1 MHDHG
6 DLLTQRLDRFVRDHL
21 TPALYRERRPLTLLG
36 WSVPDEPVPFEE
48 AAAATYQPVEIG
60 SRWGRPRSTL
70 WLRAQGTVP
79 AEWRDVPGTRVEID
93 IDLGF
98 TGGPGFNAEG
108 LAWRTDGTII
118 KAISPDNRW
127 LPVDLSA
134 SPADGD
140 KIDFYLEAAAN
151 PDVGATMSRGAFQ
164 PTLLGDKATAGDDP
178 QYELRAVDVALLDVG
193 VYELLRD
200 IWPRRGLRGQL
211 GAADARRYEILHALS
226 RMVDVV
232 DPTDVAGTADAGREQ
247 LADVLA
253 APAAASAHRMVAVGH
268 AHIDSAWLWP
278 LRETVRKVART
289 WSNVAD
295 LADRH
300 PDFVFACSSAQQYK
314 WMKQHYPELFE
325 RIRGLVA
332 RGQFA
337 PVGGMWVESDTNMPG
352 GEAMAR
358 QFVAGKQFFLDEF
371 GVETEEVWLPDS
383 FGYSAA
389 LPQIVAASASR
400 WFLTQKISWNQV
412 NRMPHH
418 TFWWEGIDGTR
429 VFTHFPP
436 ADTYNSIV
444 SGEELARASR
454 QYAEKG
460 AANLSLLPYGHGD
473 GGGGPTREMIAA
485 AHRTADL
492 DGSPRVELSTPRD
505 FFSRAEAEYGNAPV
519 WRGEMYLELHRG
531 TLTSQLKTKQGNRR
545 NEHLLRE
552 AELYAATAAVRT
564 GYDYPY
570 QRLAELWELLL
581 LHQFHDILPGSSIA
595 WVHHDA
601 ERNHAAITA
610 GATAIIE
617 EALAALVGPGEGQ
630 ILVNAAPH
638 GRDGVP
644 ALGAVARTD
653 LPTVAPATVSTI
665 DGDTGSRIVLDN
677 SIVRAVI
684 DAHGQLVSL
693 VDHATGRE
701 ALGPE
706 QPSNV
711 LRLHRDEP
719 ANWDAWDIDEYYRR
733 TVLELDEVDSLM
745 VSETDGAATVTTVR
759 RTPAGSVIEQR
770 IVLAPGAEA
779 VRIEHDIDWHEQQKL
794 LKLVFG
800 FDVHANEVA
809 AETQFGHLFRP
820 THTNTS
826 WEEAKFETCAHRFVW
841 VGEPG
846 FGVAVTND
854 STYGFG
860 AHRHTRADRGTTTTV
875 SLSLIRAP
883 LYPDPDA
890 DQGEHTLTVSV
901 RPGAAIGDAVEEG
914 YRTNLPLRSVQGGQG
929 FTPLVTVDNPAVVVE
944 SVKLAN
950 DRSGDVIVRL
960 YESRGAR
967 ASARVQLGDGASGV
981 VATDLLERTGTYGV
995 RDCGTLVDGVA
1006 DLRLRPFQLVTLRFT
1021 R

>member
-1 MHDHG
+1 MLATVHSHA

-21 TPALYRERRPLTLLG
+21 APRLFRERRPLELQA
-36 WSVPDEPVPFEE
+36 WPVPDEPVPFAE
-48 AAAATYQPVEIG
+48 AVGQTYEPTQTG
-60 SRWGRPRSTL
+60 TRWGRAWSTL
-70 WLRAQGTVP
+70 WVHAQGTVP
-79 AEWRDVPGTRVEID
+79 ADWHDVPGTRIEVD

-108 LAWRTDGTII
+108 LAWRPDGTTI
-118 KAISPDNRW
+118 KAISPDNHW
-127 LPVDLSA
+127 LPVTDDSV
-134 SPADGD
+134 
-140 KIDFYLEAAAN
+140 DFYLEAAAN
-151 PDVGATMSRGAFQ
+151 PNVGASMMGGAFA
-164 PTLLGDKATAGDDP
+164 PTMLGDKATAGDDP
-178 QYELRAVDVALLDVG
+178 LYELRALDLVLLDVELW
-193 VYELLRD
+193 ELLRD
-200 IWPRRGLRGQL
+200 IWTLRGLLGQL
-211 GAADARRYEILHALS
+211 STDDARRSEIVLALS

-232 DPTDVAGTADAGREQ
+232 DPTDVAGTATQGREQ
-247 LADVLA
+247 LAAVLA
-253 APAAASAHRMVAVGH
+253 SPAAASAHRMVAVGH

-295 LADRH
+295 LADQH
-300 PDFVFACSSAQQYK
+300 PDFVFACSSAQQYA
-314 WMKQHYPELFE
+314 WMKQYYPELFE

-389 LPQIVAASASR
+389 LPQIVAASASK

-418 TFWWEGIDGTR
+418 TFWWEGIDGTQ

-436 ADTYNSIV
+436 ADTYNSVI

-460 AANLSLLPYGHGD
+460 VANLSLLPYGHGD
-473 GGGGPTREMIAA
+473 GGGGPTREMVAA
-485 AHRTADL
+485 ARRTADL
-492 DGSPRVELSTPRD
+492 DGSARVELSSPRD
-505 FFSRAEAEYGNAPV
+505 FFSRAEAEYTQAPV

-552 AELYAATAAVRT
+552 AELYAATAAVRA

-570 QRLAELWELLL
+570 ERLAELWELLL

-595 WVHHDA
+595 WVHADA

-610 GATAIIE
+610 GALEIIDA
-617 EALAALVGPGEGQ
+617 ALAAVVGSGSSE
-630 ILVNAAPH
+630 IVVNATPH
-638 GRDGVP
+638 LRAGVP
-644 ALGAVARTD
+644 ALGGVVGSD
-653 LPTVAPATVSTI
+653 LTAAAPTQVSTE
-665 DGDTGSRIVLDN
+665 GENVVLDN
-677 SIVRAVI
+677 GIVRAVV
-684 DAHGQLVSL
+684 DAHGHLVSL
-693 VDHATGRE
+693 VDHTTGRE
-701 ALGPE
+701 ALDPDG
-706 QPSNV
+706 PSNV

-719 ANWDAWDIDEYYRR
+719 AHWDAWDIDEYYRR
-733 TVLELDEVDSLM
+733 TVIELDEVDPLE
-745 VSETDGAATVTTVR
+745 VSNADGSGVVTTVR
-759 RTPAGSVIEQR
+759 RTPAGSVITQR
-770 IVLAPGAEA
+770 LVLAPGSSA
-779 VRIEHDIDWHEQQKL
+779 VEIGHDLDWHEEQKL
-794 LKLVFG
+794 LKLGFG
-800 FDVHANEVA
+800 FDVHADDVA
-809 AETQFGHLFRP
+809 AETQFGHLYRP

-826 WEEAKFETCAHRFVW
+826 WEDAKFETCAHRFVY

-846 FGVAVTND
+846 YGVAVTND
-854 STYGFG
+854 STYGFD
-860 AHRHTRADRGTTTTV
+860 AHRRTREDRGTTTSV
-875 SLSLIRAP
+875 NLSLIRAP
-883 LYPDPDA
+883 RYPDPYA

-901 RPGAAIGDAVEEG
+901 RPGASIGDAVEEG
-914 YRTNLPLRSVQGGQG
+914 YRTNLPARVVQGGQG
-929 FTPLVTVDNPAVVVE
+929 FAPLVSVDDPSVVVE

-967 ASARVQLGDGASGV
+967 ASARVALTGADGQTGASSV

-995 RDCGTLVDGVA
+995 RECGELADGVA
-1006 DLRLRPFQLVTLRFT
+1006 NLQLRPFQLVTLRFT

>member
-1 MHDHG
+1 M
-6 DLLTQRLDRFVRDHL
+6 
-21 TPALYRERRPLTLLG
+21 
-36 WSVPDEPVPFEE
+36 PDEPVPFEE
-48 AAAATYQPVEIG
+48 AAAAAYEPVAAGIQ
-60 SRWGRPRSTL
+60 WGRPWSTL
-70 WLRAQGTVP
+70 WLRVQGSVP
-79 AEWRDVPGTRVEID
+79 ADWQDVPGTRVEID

-108 LAWRTDGTII
+108 LAWRLDGTTI

-127 LPVDLSA
+127 LPVDAVLSN
-134 SPADGD
+134 SGG
-140 KIDFYLEAAAN
+140 IDFYLEAAAN
-151 PDVGATMSRGAFQ
+151 PDVGATMSSGSFR
-164 PTLLGDKATAGDDP
+164 PTMLGDKATAGDDP
-178 QYELRAVDVALLDVG
+178 LYELRAVDVTLLDVE

-200 IWPRRGLRGQL
+200 IWTLRGLMGQL
-211 GAADARRYEILHALS
+211 SPADARRYEILHALS

-232 DPTDVAGTADAGREQ
+232 DPADVAGTAAAGRGQ

-454 QYAEKG
+454 QYGEKG

-492 DGSPRVELSTPRD
+492 DGSPRVELSSPRD
-505 FFSRAEAEYGNAPV
+505 FFSRAEEEYANAPV

-564 GYDYPY
+564 GYEYPY
-570 QRLAELWELLL
+570 ERLAELWELLL

-617 EALAALVGPGEGQ
+617 EALDALVGAGSES

-638 GRDGVP
+638 ARDGIP
-644 ALGAVARTD
+644 ALGAAVSTK
-653 LPTVAPATVSTI
+653 LPVVAPATVAKV
-665 DGDTGSRIVLDN
+665 GDDTVLDN
-677 SIVRAVI
+677 QLVRAVI
-684 DAHGQLVSL
+684 DGHGQLISL
-693 VDHATGRE
+693 IDHATGRE
-701 ALGPE
+701 ALDPE
-706 QPSNV
+706 RPSNV

-733 TVLELDEVDSLM
+733 TVLSLDEVDSLD
-745 VSETDGAATVTTVR
+745 VSESDGSVTVKTIR

-779 VRIEHDIDWHEQQKL
+779 LRIEHDIDWHERQKL
-794 LKLVFG
+794 LKLGFG
-800 FDVHANEVA
+800 FDVHADEVA

-841 VGEPG
+841 AGEPDY
-846 FGVAVTND
+846 GVAVTND

-860 AHRHTRADRGTTTTV
+860 AHRHTRGDRGTTTTV
-875 SLSLIRAP
+875 DLSLIRAP
-883 LYPDPDA
+883 LYPDPEA

-901 RPGAAIGDAVEEG
+901 RPGTGIGDAVEEG
-914 YRTNLPLRSVQGGQG
+914 YRTNLPLRTVQGGQG
-929 FTPLVTVDNPAVVVE
+929 FAPLVTVENPAVVVE
-944 SVKLAN
+944 SVKLAD

-967 ASARVQLGDGASGV
+967 ATARVQLGDGASRV

-995 RDCGTLVDGVA
+995 RDCGDLADGIA

>member
-1 MHDHG
+1 MHSHA

-21 TPALYRERRPLTLLG
+21 TPHLHREQRPLSLQA
-36 WSVPDEPVPFEE
+36 WPVPDEPVPFAE
-48 AAAATYQPVEIG
+48 AITGTYEPVAAGTA
-60 SRWGRPRSTL
+60 WGRPWSTL
-70 WLRAQGTVP
+70 WLRVQGSVP
-79 AEWRDVPGTRVEID
+79 PEWRDVPGTRVEVA

-108 LAWRTDGTII
+108 LAWRPDGTII
-118 KAISPDNRW
+118 KAISPDNTW
-127 LPVDLSA
+127 LPVDDES
-134 SPADGD
+134 
-140 KIDFYLEAAAN
+140 IDFYLEAAAN
-151 PDVGATMSRGAFQ
+151 PDVGRQMSTGRFGL
-164 PTLLGDKATAGDDP
+164 TTLGDKATAGDEP
-178 QYELRAVDVALLDVG
+178 LYELRAFDVVLLDVE
-193 VYELLRD
+193 VWELLRD
-200 IWPRRGLRGQL
+200 IWTLRGLMGEL
-211 GAADARRYEILHALS
+211 GVDDARRYEILHALS

-232 DPTDVAGTADAGREQ
+232 DPADVAGTAALGREQ
-247 LADVLA
+247 LAPALA

-295 LADRH
+295 LADRD
-300 PDFVFACSSAQQYK
+300 PDFVFACSSAQQYA
-314 WMKQHYPELFE
+314 WMKEYYPALFE

-412 NRMPHH
+412 NKMPHH

-436 ADTYNSIV
+436 ADTYNSVI
-444 SGEELARASR
+444 SGAELARASR

-492 DGSPRVELSTPRD
+492 DGSARVELSTPRD
-505 FFSRAEAEYGNAPV
+505 FFARAEAEYANAPV

-552 AELYAATAAVRT
+552 AELYAATAAART
-564 GYDYPY
+564 GYAYPY
-570 QRLAELWELLL
+570 ERLAELWELLL

-595 WVHHDA
+595 WVHQDA

-610 GATAIIE
+610 GATEVIE
-617 EALAALVGPGEGQ
+617 AALAALTGTGEQ
-630 ILVNAAPH
+630 AVAVNAAPH
-638 GRDGVP
+638 ARDGVP
-644 ALGAVARTD
+644 ALGAAPTTATGATD
-653 LPTVAPATVSTI
+653 AAATRVSR
-665 DGDTGSRIVLDN
+665 DGDLIVVDN
-677 SIVRAVI
+677 GLVRAVV
-684 DAHGQLVSL
+684 DPHGHLVSL

-701 ALGPE
+701 SLSPDEPA
-706 QPSNV
+706 NR

-733 TVLELDEVDSLM
+733 TVVELDEVDSL
-745 VSETDGAATVTTVR
+745 TVTDDGVVTTR
-759 RTPAGSVIEQR
+759 RTPAGSVIRQQIR
-770 IVLAPGAEA
+770 LAPGASA
-779 VRIEHDIDWHEQQKL
+779 VELVHDIDWHEQQKL
-794 LKLVFG
+794 LKLGFG
-800 FDVHANEVA
+800 FDVHADQVA
-809 AETQFGHLFRP
+809 AETQFGHLYRA

-826 WEEAKFETCAHRFVW
+826 WEDARFETCAHRFVHI
-841 VGEPG
+841 GEPG
-846 FGVAVTND
+846 YGVAVTND
-854 STYGFG
+854 STYGYD
-860 AHRHTRADRGTTTTV
+860 ASRRTRDDGGTTTTV
-875 SLSLIRAP
+875 HLSLIRAP
-883 LYPDPDA
+883 RYPDPYA
-890 DQGEHTLTVSV
+890 DQGEHTLTVAV

-914 YRTNLPLRSVQGGQG
+914 YRTNLPTRVVTGDHG
-929 FTPLVTVDNPAVVVE
+929 FDPLVVVDHPGVVVE
-944 SVKLAN
+944 AVKLAN
-950 DRSGDVIVRL
+950 DGSGDVVVRL
-960 YESRGAR
+960 YESRGSR
-967 ASARVQLGDGASGV
+967 AEARVSLTDGASAV
-981 VATDLLERTGTYGV
+981 VATDLLERTGTSGV
-995 RDCGTLVDGVA
+995 RECGDLTDGVA
-1006 DLRLRPFQLVTLRFT
+1006 RLSLRPFQLVTLRFS

>member
-1 MHDHG
+1 MHDHA

-21 TPALYRERRPLTLLG
+21 APHLYRERRPLTLSA
-36 WSVPDEPVPFEE
+36 WSVPDEPVPFAE
-48 AAAATYQPVEIG
+48 AAGQTYQPIQTG
-60 SRWGRPRSTL
+60 TRWGRAWSTL
-70 WLRAQGTVP
+70 WLRVQGAVP
-79 AEWRDVPGTRVEID
+79 PSWRDVPGTRVEID

-108 LAWRTDGTII
+108 LAWRPDGSII

-127 LPVDLSA
+127 LPIE
-134 SPADGD
+134 GD
-140 KIDFYLEAAAN
+140 EIDFYLEAAAN
-151 PDVGATMSRGAFQ
+151 PDVGAAMAGGSFR
-164 PTLLGDKATAGDDP
+164 PTPLGDKATAGDDP
-178 QYELRAVDVALLDVG
+178 LYELRIVDVALLDVE
-193 VYELLRD
+193 VWELLGD
-200 IWPRRGLRGQL
+200 IWTLRGLMGEL
-211 GAADARRYEILHALS
+211 GGDDARRHEILLALS

-232 DPTDVAGTADAGREQ
+232 DPTDVAGTATEGRKQ
-247 LADVLA
+247 LASVLD
-253 APAAASAHRMVAVGH
+253 APASASAHRMVAVGH

-295 LADRH
+295 LADTN
-300 PDFVFACSSAQQYK
+300 PDFVFACSSAQQYA
-314 WMKQHYPELFE
+314 WMKQYYPALFE

-400 WFLTQKISWNQV
+400 WFLTQKISWNQT
-412 NRMPHH
+412 NTMPHH
-418 TFWWEGIDGTR
+418 TFAWEGIDGSR

-436 ADTYNSIV
+436 ADTYNSVI
-444 SGEELARASR
+444 SGAELARASR

-460 AANLSLLPYGHGD
+460 AANLSLLPFGHGD

-492 DGSPRVELSTPRD
+492 DGSARVELSSPRR
-505 FFSRAEAEYGNAPV
+505 FFERAEDEYGHAPV

-552 AELYAATAAVRT
+552 AELYAATAAART
-564 GYDYPY
+564 GFAYPY
-570 QRLAELWELLL
+570 ERLAELWELLL

-610 GATAIIE
+610 GATEIVNA
-617 EALAALVGPGEGQ
+617 ALAALTGAGEAEVA
-630 ILVNAAPH
+630 VNAGPH
-638 GRDGVP
+638 LRDGVP
-644 ALGAVARTD
+644 ALGGLLAAD
-653 LPTVAPATVSTI
+653 LPSVTPTTVEADAEDV
-665 DGDTGSRIVLDN
+665 VLDN
-677 SIVRAVI
+677 GIVRAVVNR
-684 DAHGQLVSL
+684 AGQLVSL
-693 VDHATGRE
+693 IDHSTGRE
-701 ALGPE
+701 AISPDE
-706 QPSNV
+706 PANR

-733 TVLELDEVDSLM
+733 TVTELDEVDSFSIDEDAGA
-745 VSETDGAATVTTVR
+745 VSTER
-759 RTPAGSVIEQR
+759 RTPTGSLIRQR
-770 IVLAPGAEA
+770 LVLRPGSPA
-779 VRIEHDIDWHEQQKL
+779 VDIEHEIDWRERQKL
-794 LKLVFG
+794 LKLGFG
-800 FDVHANEVA
+800 FDVHAENVA
-809 AETQFGHLFRP
+809 AETQFGHLYRP

-826 WEEAKFETCAHRFVW
+826 WEDAKFETCAHRFVH

-846 FGVAVTND
+846 YGVAVTND
-854 STYGFG
+854 STYGFD
-860 AHRHTRADRGTTTTV
+860 AQRTTRDDGGTTTTV
-875 SLSLIRAP
+875 NLSLIRAP
-883 LYPDPDA
+883 QYPDPDA
-890 DQGEHTLTVSV
+890 DQGLHTLQVAV
-901 RPGAAIGDAVEEG
+901 RPGATVGDAVEQG
-914 YRTNLPLRSVQGGQG
+914 YRTNLPARTVRGGQG
-929 FTPLVTVDNPAVVVE
+929 FTPLLVVDNPAVVVE
-944 SVKLAN
+944 SVKLAG
-950 DRSGDVIVRL
+950 DKSGDVVVRL

-967 ASARVQLGDGASGV
+967 AEAAVSLTDGATSV
-981 VATDLLERTGTYGV
+981 VATDLLERTGTSGV
-995 RDCGTLVDGVA
+995 RGCGDLVGGVA
-1006 DLRLRPFQLVTLRFT
+1006 HLRLRPFQLVTLRFT

>member
-1 MHDHG
+1 MHSNS
-6 DLLTQRLDRFVRDHL
+6 DLLTQRLDRFVRDQL
-21 TPALYRERRPLTLLG
+21 APSLYRERQPLSLRA
-36 WSVPDEPVPFEE
+36 WPVPDEPVPFAE
-48 AAAATYQPVEIG
+48 AVTGAYEPIATG
-60 SRWGRPRSTL
+60 TRWGRAWSTL
-70 WLRAQGTVP
+70 WLHVQGAVP
-79 AEWRDVPGTRVEID
+79 AGWDEIPGTRVEIA

-108 LAWRTDGTII
+108 LAWRPDGTII
-118 KAISPDNRW
+118 KAISPDNTW
-127 LPVDLSA
+127 LPVDSA
-134 SPADGD
+134 S
-140 KIDFYLEAAAN
+140 IDFYLEAAAN
-151 PDVGATMSRGAFQ
+151 PDVGAAMSGGSFR
-164 PTLLGDKATAGDDP
+164 PTPLGDKATAGEDP
-178 QYELRAVDVALLDVG
+178 LYELRAFDVVLLDLEVW
-193 VYELLRD
+193 ELIRD
-200 IWPRRGLRGQL
+200 IWTLRGLMAELSGD
-211 GAADARRYEILHALS
+211 DARRYEILHALS

-232 DPTDVAGTADAGREQ
+232 DPGDVAGTASEGRRQ

-253 APAAASAHRMVAVGH
+253 APAAASAHKMVAVGH

-295 LADRH
+295 LADRD
-300 PDFVFACSSAQQYK
+300 PDFVFACSSAQQYA
-314 WMKQHYPELFE
+314 WMKQYYPALFE

-412 NRMPHH
+412 NKMPHH

-436 ADTYNSIV
+436 ADTYNSVI
-444 SGEELARASR
+444 SGYELAKASR
-454 QYAEKG
+454 QYSEKG

-492 DGSPRVELSTPRD
+492 DGSPKVELSSPRD
-505 FFSRAEAEYGNAPV
+505 FFSRAEAEYANAPV

-552 AELYAATAAVRT
+552 AELYAATAATRT
-564 GYDYPY
+564 DYAYPY
-570 QRLAELWELLL
+570 ERLAELWEMVLLL
-581 LHQFHDILPGSSIA
+581 QFHDILPGSSIA
-595 WVHHDA
+595 WVHADA

-617 EALAALVGPGEGQ
+617 ASLAALTGAGETPVA
-630 ILVNAAPH
+630 VNAAPH
-638 GRDGVP
+638 ARIGVP
-644 ALGAVARTD
+644 ALGAAVTETVGASAATRVSSEGD
-653 LPTVAPATVSTI
+653 LV
-665 DGDTGSRIVLDN
+665 VLDN
-677 SIVRAVI
+677 GLIRAAI
-684 DAHGQLVSL
+684 DRLGHVVSL
-693 VDHATGRE
+693 IDHADGRE
-701 ALGPE
+701 AISPDESG
-706 QPSNV
+706 NR

-733 TVLELDEVDSLM
+733 TVIELDDVD
-745 VSETDGAATVTTVR
+745 TFTVEDSGVVTER
-759 RTPAGSVIEQR
+759 RTPAGSTIRQR
-770 IVLAPGAEA
+770 IVLAPGANALEL
-779 VRIEHDIDWHEQQKL
+779 EHEIDWHEQQKL
-794 LKLVFG
+794 LKLGFG
-800 FDVHANEVA
+800 FDVHADQVA
-809 AETQFGHLFRP
+809 AETQFGHLYRA

-826 WEEAKFETCAHRFVW
+826 WEDARFETCAHRFVHI
-841 VGEPG
+841 GEPG
-846 FGVAVTND
+846 YGVAVTND
-854 STYGFG
+854 STYGYD
-860 AHRHTRADRGTTTTV
+860 AQRHTRGDGGTTTTV
-875 SLSLIRAP
+875 HLSLIRAP
-883 LYPDPDA
+883 RYPDPYA
-890 DQGEHTLTVSV
+890 DQGEHTLKVAV
-901 RPGAAIGDAVEEG
+901 RPGATIGDAVEEG
-914 YRTNLPLRSVQGGQG
+914 YRTNLPTRVVQGDHG
-929 FTPLVTVDNPAVVVE
+929 FAPLVEVDHPGVVVE
-944 SVKLAN
+944 AVKLAN

-967 ASARVQLGDGASGV
+967 AEATVKLTEGATAV
-981 VATDLLERTGTYGV
+981 VATDLLERTGTSGV
-995 RDCGTLVDGVA
+995 RECGDLSDGVA
-1006 DLRLRPFQLVTLRFT
+1006 QLRLRPFQLVTLRFS
-1021 R
+1021 RS

>member
-21 TPALYRERRPLTLLG
+21 APGLHRDRRPLTLQG
-36 WSVPDEPVPFEE
+36 WEVPDEPVPFDEAV
-48 AAAATYQPVEIG
+48 AAAYEPVEIG
-60 SRWGRPRSTL
+60 SRWGRAWSTL
-70 WLRAQGTVP
+70 WLRIQGDVP
-79 AEWRDVPGTRVEID
+79 AEWQDVPGTRVEID

-108 LAWRTDGTII
+108 LAWRPDGSIV

-127 LPVDLSA
+127 LPIDAVQDDA
-134 SPADGD
+134 GG
-140 KIDFYLEAAAN
+140 IDFYLEAAAN
-151 PDVGATMSRGAFQ
+151 PDVGASMAAGAFR
-164 PTLLGDKATAGDDP
+164 PTLLGDKATAGDEP
-178 QYELRAVDVALLDVG
+178 LYELRAVDVTLLDVE

-200 IWPRRGLRGQL
+200 IWTLRGLMGQL
-211 GAADARRYEILHALS
+211 STGDARRYEILHALS

-232 DPTDVAGTADAGREQ
+232 DPADVAGTVAAGRAQ
-247 LADVLA
+247 LAEVLTS
-253 APAAASAHRMVAVGH
+253 PAAASAHRMVAVGH

-314 WMKQHYPELFE
+314 WMKQHYPALFE

-418 TFWWEGIDGTR
+418 TFRWEGIDGTQ

-485 AHRTADL
+485 AHRTANL
-492 DGSPRVELSTPRD
+492 DGSPRVELSSPRD
-505 FFSRAEAEYGNAPV
+505 FFSRAEAEYANAPV

-564 GYDYPY
+564 GYEYPY

-617 EALAALVGPGEGQ
+617 EALTALTGAGAES

-638 GRDGVP
+638 DRGGVP
-644 ALGAVARTD
+644 ALGAAVSAELAAAT
-653 LPTVAPATVSTI
+653 PTTVSR
-665 DGDTGSRIVLDN
+665 DGDQVVLDN
-677 SIVRAVI
+677 QLVRVVI
-684 DAHGQLVSL
+684 DGRGRLTSL
-693 VDHATGRE
+693 IDHATGRE
-701 ALGPE
+701 ALDPE

-733 TVLELDEVDSLM
+733 TVLELDEVDSLN
-745 VSETDGAATVTTVR
+745 VSESHGTATVTTTR

-770 IVLAPGAEA
+770 IVLSPGAEA

-794 LKLVFG
+794 LKLGFG
-800 FDVHANEVA
+800 FDVHADEAA

-846 FGVAVTND
+846 YGVAVTND

-860 AHRHTRADRGTTTTV
+860 AHRHTRDDRGTTTTV
-875 SLSLIRAP
+875 DLSLIRAP
-883 LYPDPDA
+883 LYPDPEA

-901 RPGAAIGDAVEEG
+901 RPGASIGDTVEEG
-914 YRTNLPLRSVQGGQG
+914 YRTNLSVRTVQGGQG
-929 FTPLVTVDNPAVVVE
+929 FAPLVSVDNPAVVVE

-967 ASARVQLGDGASGV
+967 AAARVQLGDRASAV

-995 RDCGTLVDGVA
+995 RDCGELADGVA

>member
-1 MHDHG
+1 MHSHADI
-6 DLLTQRLDRFVRDHL
+6 LTQRLDRFVRDQL
-21 TPALYRERRPLTLLG
+21 ASQLYRERQPLNLQA
-36 WSVPDEPVPFEE
+36 WPVPDEPVGF
-48 AAAATYQPVEIG
+48 ADAVGQAYQPIETG
-60 SRWGRPRSTL
+60 TRWGRAWSTL
-70 WLRAQGTVP
+70 WLHVQGAVP
-79 AEWRDVPGTRVEID
+79 AAWSDVPGTRTEI
-93 IDLGF
+93 IVDLGF

-108 LAWRTDGTII
+108 LAWRPDGSII
-118 KAISPDNRW
+118 KAISPDNHW
-127 LPVDLSA
+127 LPVE
-134 SPADGD
+134 GET
-140 KIDFYLEAAAN
+140 IDFYLEAAAN
-151 PDVGATMSRGAFQ
+151 PDVGAAMAGGSFR
-164 PTLLGDKATAGDDP
+164 PTPLGDKATAGDTP
-178 QYELRAVDVALLDVG
+178 LYELRAFDVALLDLEVW
-193 VYELLRD
+193 ELLRD
-200 IWPRRGLRGQL
+200 IWTLRGLMAEL
-211 GAADARRYEILHALS
+211 GDDDARRYEILHALS

-232 DPTDVAGTADAGREQ
+232 DPVDVAGTATEGRKQ
-247 LADVLA
+247 LASVLE
-253 APAAASAHRMVAVGH
+253 APASASAHRMVAVGH

-295 LADRH
+295 LADAH
-300 PDFVFACSSAQQYK
+300 PDFVFACSSAQQYA
-314 WMKQHYPELFE
+314 WMKQYYPALFE

-371 GVETEEVWLPDS
+371 DVETEEVWLPDS
-383 FGYSAA
+383 FGYSAG
-389 LPQIVAASASR
+389 LPQIVAASSSR
-400 WFLTQKISWNQV
+400 WFLTQKISWNQT

-436 ADTYNSIV
+436 ADTYNSVI
-444 SGEELARASR
+444 SGKELARASR

-485 AHRTADL
+485 AYRTADL
-492 DGSPRVELSTPRD
+492 DGSARVELSTPRH
-505 FFSRAEAEYGNAPV
+505 FFERAEAEYGHAPV

-552 AELYAATAAVRT
+552 AELYASTAAART

-610 GATAIIE
+610 GATEIISA
-617 EALAALVGPGEGQ
+617 ALAALTGAGANE
-630 ILVNAAPH
+630 IAVNAAPH
-638 GRDGVP
+638 LRDGVP
-644 ALGAVARTD
+644 ALGGVARTE
-653 LPTVAPATVSTI
+653 LVQAEPTSVTRE
-665 DGDTGSRIVLDN
+665 GDQVVLDN
-677 SIVRAVI
+677 GIVRAVLNR
-684 DAHGQLVSL
+684 AGQLVSL
-693 VDHATGRE
+693 IDHATGRE
-701 ALGPE
+701 ALSPDE
-706 QPSNV
+706 PANR

-733 TVLELDEVDSLM
+733 TVIELDEVDTFSVDEAIGA
-745 VSETDGAATVTTVR
+745 VSTER
-759 RTPAGSVIEQR
+759 RTPAGSVIRQR
-770 IVLAPGAEA
+770 VVLAPGAYA
-779 VRIEHDIDWHEQQKL
+779 VDVEHEIDWHEQQKL
-794 LKLVFG
+794 LKLGFG
-800 FDVHANEVA
+800 FDVHADNVA
-809 AETQFGHLFRP
+809 AETQFGHLYRP

-826 WEEAKFETCAHRFVW
+826 WEDAKFETCAHRFVH

-846 FGVAVTND
+846 YGVAVTND
-854 STYGFG
+854 STYGYD
-860 AHRHTRADRGTTTTV
+860 AYRSTRDDGGTTTTV
-875 SLSLIRAP
+875 NLSLIRAP
-883 LYPDPDA
+883 RYPDPDA
-890 DQGEHTLTVSV
+890 DQGLHTLLVSI
-901 RPGAAIGDAVEEG
+901 RPAASIGDAVEEG
-914 YRTNLPLRSVQGGQG
+914 YRTNLPARIVTGAEG
-929 FTPLVTVDNPAVVVE
+929 FAPLVSVDNPAVVVE
-944 SVKLAN
+944 AVKLAN

-967 ASARVQLGDGASGV
+967 AEATVELTDGARSV
-981 VATDLLERTGTYGV
+981 VATDLLERTGTSGV
-995 RDCGTLVDGVA
+995 RDCGDLADGVA
-1006 DLRLRPFQLVTLRFT
+1006 RLRLRPFQLVTLRFS